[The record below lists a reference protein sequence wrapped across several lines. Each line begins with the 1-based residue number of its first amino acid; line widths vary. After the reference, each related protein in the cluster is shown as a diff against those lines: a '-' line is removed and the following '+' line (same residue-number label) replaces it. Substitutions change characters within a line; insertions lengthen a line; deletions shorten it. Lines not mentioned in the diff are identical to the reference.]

1 MDEYAGQCR
10 ALAARLRNGRGRAVI
25 IVEIEIDDR
34 GVDVNT
40 VLRCSETARHS
51 DRIVSAYEAI
61 EGSIGRIVG
70 VAIAEQFREDE

>member
-34 GVDVNT
+34 AVDVNT
-40 VLRCSETARHS
+40 VLRCSETAR
-51 DRIVSAYEAI
+51 DAERIVAAYEAI
-61 EGSIGRIVG
+61 EGSIARIVG
-70 VAIAEQFREDE
+70 VAVAKQFQEVG